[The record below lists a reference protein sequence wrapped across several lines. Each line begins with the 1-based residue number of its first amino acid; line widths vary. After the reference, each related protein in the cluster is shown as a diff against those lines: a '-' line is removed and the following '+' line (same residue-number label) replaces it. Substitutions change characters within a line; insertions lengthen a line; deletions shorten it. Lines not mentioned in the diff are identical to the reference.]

1 MRLCAPCIQLCLLH
15 KFLHLCQ
22 PQTRKSSTCTA
33 HTGKGVTKS
42 CTRVSSRKAKAAY
55 CWCNPLDPPLII
67 YLLLLDSNT
76 VVLLQRRLCLK
87 CIAHQQHEA
96 QVEWPLSSRDME
108 ALVQD
113 DEVIMPP
120 TLPGNVSCH
129 VHDYFRSCILL
140 S

>member
-1 MRLCAPCIQLCLLH
+1 MRLCAPYIQLCLLH
-15 KFLHLCQ
+15 NFLHLCQ

-55 CWCNPLDPPLII
+55 CWCNPLDPAFG
-67 YLLLLDSNT
+67 YLSFALGFNI
-76 VVLLQRRLCLK
+76 VLLQRRLCLK

-96 QVEWPLSSRDME
+96 QAESPLSSRDME
-108 ALVQD
+108 ALLQD

-120 TLPGNVSCH
+120 TLPSNVSCH
-129 VHDYFRSCILL
+129 VHEYFRSCNLL